1 MADEEVMEP
10 SFSGVVQAAQRL
22 KSVMRETPLVRSEPL
37 SQITGADV
45 WLKLETASPIGS
57 FKIRGAANALF
68 KSKQFQKT
76 KYAFAAS
83 SGNHGQGVALS
94 AHRLGG
100 TSCIFVPENPNLVKT
115 AKMEILGAKVVEQG
129 AGFDEAREAALEA
142 CKSAEG
148 AYIDD
153 CGDPEA
159 INGAGT
165 VGYEIGRELDNLDC
179 VFVPMGGGCL
189 LSGTALAIKAVHPKT
204 KVIGVQSAQAP
215 AMHLSFQAKKAI
227 ESKATTH
234 SEALSLRIPPPL
246 NLAQV
251 LRYVDNTELVEDD
264 DLLRAGKSML
274 LQGHQLAE
282 PGSCAGLAALW
293 RSRESLK
300 GITVVLVVSG
310 ANLDEPT
317 MRMVMD
323 STLLF

>member
-165 VGYEIGRELDNLDC
+165 VGYEIGRELDNLDY

-189 LSGTALAIKAVHPKT
+189 LAGTALAIKAVHPKT

-215 AMHLSFQAKKAI
+215 AMHLSFQAK
-227 ESKATTH
+227 
-234 SEALSLRIPPPL
+234 
-246 NLAQV
+246 
-251 LRYVDNTELVEDD
+251 
-264 DLLRAGKSML
+264 
-274 LQGHQLAE
+274 
-282 PGSCAGLAALW
+282 
-293 RSRESLK
+293 
-300 GITVVLVVSG
+300 
-310 ANLDEPT
+310 
-317 MRMVMD
+317 
-323 STLLF
+323 